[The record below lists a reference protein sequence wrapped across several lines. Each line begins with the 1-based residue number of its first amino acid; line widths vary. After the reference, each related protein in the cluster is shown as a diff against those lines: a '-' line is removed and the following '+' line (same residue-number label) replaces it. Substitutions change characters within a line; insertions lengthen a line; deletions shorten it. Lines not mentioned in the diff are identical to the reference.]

1 MDAKVLFWFSKAY
14 LVACLPLCLR
24 SLMTRVEINP
34 TGENTLPEENSTGN
48 FCFGGEIMLISLDK
62 ISINLNTV

>member
-34 TGENTLPEENSTGN
+34 TGKNTLPEESSTGI
-48 FCFGGEIMLISLDK
+48 FASVGKLC
-62 ISINLNTV
+62 